1 MKNDDILKS
10 LLFVWQAVVVTNT
23 ILQEE
28 HMKLCPKLRV
38 IDVSM
43 MFAGL
48 FNLRLTYFIPT
59 FAGTLTLSYL

>member
-1 MKNDDILKS
+1 
-10 LLFVWQAVVVTNT
+10 VQAVVVTNT

-48 FNLRLTYFIPT
+48 YVCP
-59 FAGTLTLSYL
+59 GTASPAKTSGFSKMEQT

>member
-1 MKNDDILKS
+1 
-10 LLFVWQAVVVTNT
+10 LLFRVQAVVVTNT

-48 FNLRLTYFIPT
+48 YVCP
-59 FAGTLTLSYL
+59 GTASPAKTSGFSQLKQTKNCP